1 MFKNIKLIYQRD
13 IKAIFKYKAALLTI
27 TALCVLPCLY
37 TLVNVKAIW
46 NPYTSQEVSKI
57 PVAVVNNDQGDNC
70 SGQTD
75 EFRQSDYCPIKT

>member
-13 IKAIFKYKAALLTI
+13 LKAIFKYKAALLTI

-57 PVAVVNNDQGDNC
+57 RLPLSMRTKGPAC
-70 SGQTD
+70 RA
-75 EFRQSDYCPIKT
+75 RQ